1 MAGWPLGLGGWTWE
15 HGLVTTML
23 GCYSVAQKCY
33 SQGTWQEVSYMALIA
48 WQDFFFFLRS
58 KTYKISRNRLEET
71 DKDVSV
77 ELEIHPK

>member
-48 WQDFFFFLRS
+48 WQDFFFFEKQNLQNKQKQVR
-58 KTYKISRNRLEET
+58 RNR
-71 DKDVSV
+71 
-77 ELEIHPK
+77 

>member
-1 MAGWPLGLGGWTWE
+1 
-15 HGLVTTML
+15 
-23 GCYSVAQKCY
+23 
-33 SQGTWQEVSYMALIA
+33 MALIA
-48 WQDFFFFLRS
+48 WQEFFLRS